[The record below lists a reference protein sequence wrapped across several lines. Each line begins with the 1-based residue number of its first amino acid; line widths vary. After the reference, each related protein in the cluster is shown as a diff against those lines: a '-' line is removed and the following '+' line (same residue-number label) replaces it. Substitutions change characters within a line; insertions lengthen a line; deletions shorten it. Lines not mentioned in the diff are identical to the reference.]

1 MKILEINYKGYVEMM
16 TDCDSIRLEIGQR
29 VAVQSQNYKE
39 LVPMLIHSF
48 SLQKVRVA
56 SEANPI
62 NAVRLV
68 EPHRLAVLPDQ
79 RSLATRCK
87 E

>member
-1 MKILEINYKGYVEMM
+1 MM
-16 TDCDSIRLEIGQR
+16 TDCDSIRLEVGQR
-29 VAVQSQNYKE
+29 VAVQSRNYKE
-39 LVPMLIHSF
+39 LVPMIIHSF
-48 SLQKVRVA
+48 APQKVRVA
-56 SEANPI
+56 SETNPI
-62 NAVRLV
+62 NVVKLV